1 LPTSWTLES
10 PAYVVKTKRADEI
23 APEIRALVRE
33 VAPEAPMY
41 RVYTMAGL
49 AADSMVQLSFT
60 MLTLGIASLLALVLG
75 AIGLYGVLSYV
86 VAQRTREIGL
96 RIALGA
102 APRQVQ
108 LMVIAQGAQVVLPG
122 VLIGILAAIGTTRM
136 LGGLLFGVEPVDV
149 ATFVTVSAT
158 MALLGLMATYLPAR
172 RASTV
177 DPNRSLQ
184 AE

>member
-1 LPTSWTLES
+1 
-10 PAYVVKTKRADEI
+10 
-23 APEIRALVRE
+23 
-33 VAPEAPMY
+33 
-41 RVYTMAGL
+41 
-49 AADSMVQLSFT
+49 
-60 MLTLGIASLLALVLG
+60 
-75 AIGLYGVLSYV
+75 
-86 VAQRTREIGL
+86 
-96 RIALGA
+96 
-102 APRQVQ
+102 
-108 LMVIAQGAQVVLPG
+108 MVIAQGAQVVLPG

-136 LGGLLFGVEPVDV
+136 LCGLLFGVEPVDV